1 MLEYDRIYFSEGI
14 NANKTDSS
22 CGCIICYW
30 YFFNINF
37 KFQSKVCDGC
47 HDMTQKSLSPNDFA
61 IVTVKGD
68 IIELA
73 FGSWLKAS

>member
-1 MLEYDRIYFSEGI
+1 MLEYDIIYFSEGI

-30 YFFNINF
+30 YIFNINF
-37 KFQSKVCDGC
+37 KFQWKVCDGY
-47 HDMTQKSLSPNDFA
+47 HDMAQKSLSFNDFA

-68 IIELA
+68 IIELTY
-73 FGSWLKAS
+73 GSWLKAS